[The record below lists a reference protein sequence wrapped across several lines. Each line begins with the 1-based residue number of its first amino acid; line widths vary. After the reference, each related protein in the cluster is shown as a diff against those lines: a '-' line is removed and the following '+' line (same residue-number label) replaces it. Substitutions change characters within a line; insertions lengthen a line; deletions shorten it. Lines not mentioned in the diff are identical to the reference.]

1 MRRNRTL
8 MSAVLAMVLGIA
20 ACGEGTGPD
29 TTSLTVLLTDAP
41 GDVTTAVVTI
51 SQVYLQGGEGEAEAE
66 GEEEVGGREVLM
78 DEPFTVDLMTLQ
90 EDFATLVEGYEVASG
105 GWGQLRF
112 VITGGYIE
120 VEGETPE
127 ESLIYATSP
136 DYEGLPEGA
145 VVDGDLQCPSC
156 SSSGFKVIFAGPL
169 VLEGAEEQVVVDFDV
184 SESYGK
190 LAGGSD
196 MWVMSPNLKGA
207 GLPEAEGE
215 AP

>member
-8 MSAVLAMVLGIA
+8 MSAALAMVMAAA
-20 ACGEGTGPD
+20 ACGDGTGPD
-29 TTSLTVLLTDAP
+29 TTALTVLLTDAP

-51 SQVYLQGGEGEAEAE
+51 SQVYLQGDDGEAEAE
-66 GEEEVGGREVLM
+66 GEGGGREVLM
-78 DEPFTVDLMTLQ
+78 DEPVTVDLMTLQ

-105 GWGQLRF
+105 SWGQLRF

-120 VEGETPE
+120 VEGETAE
-127 ESLIYATSP
+127 ESQIFATSP

-145 VVDGDLQCPSC
+145 EVDGDLQCPSC
-156 SSSGFKVIFAGPL
+156 GQSGLKVIFAGPL
-169 VLEGAEEQVVVDFDV
+169 VLEGPEEQVVVDFDV

-190 LAGGSD
+190 LAGGSG
-196 MWVMSPNLKGA
+196 MWVMSPKLKGTDL
-207 GLPEAEGE
+207 GEEEAE